1 MAEKVN
7 IASLQINVDDV
18 IKKSASLKKQID
30 SLKVSQSEL
39 SKEGKTSTA
48 EFVKNEV
55 QIKSLSKAYRDNQT
69 FAVSLEEANKDLEK
83 ALSSQ
88 NKSTQELR
96 DSRRNLNQISKNI
109 KGDTE
114 EEIALREKLNN
125 AIDEQTEALRE
136 QSSEFNSS
144 KDKIGEYE
152 DAITGAFENLN
163 IFNGGI
169 GGFVKRSQEAGSA
182 GKLVTSSVG
191 VMAKGFIGLTKAS
204 LGFIATPIGALLAVL
219 VGAFLL
225 VRNAMNRS
233 EEATNKIKVAFSA
246 FSGILNKLLKILE
259 PLGGFLIDG
268 LVKGFELVEKGIFKA
283 VDAIAS
289 GLDALGF
296 DEKAE
301 SLRKFNKEIEEG
313 AKQGRELALAEIAL
327 EKAQRLAQKTQLDFQ
342 KDAEKLRQVRDDETK
357 TFAQRIKANE
367 DLGVVLQNQLKVES
381 EIAQKA
387 LEVANLRIQA
397 EGQTK
402 EALDAQAEAL
412 TAISDIE
419 ERITGQESEQLT
431 NRVALLKEATQ
442 KRIEA
447 QKAELDNL
455 IANQGL
461 KAKTLQQEL
470 KDEEAVAEKKKE
482 ILKAEL
488 RARLI
493 TQTEYNTELI
503 NLDNE
508 LGRKRAEL
516 AVDNAMRELSEYN
529 RLNQSKIDSEKF
541 LSEKIFEE
549 EKTRLENLAQQR
561 RNFELKRL
569 EEGVISQT
577 EFNDA
582 INTANEENRIANEE
596 LEAERKE
603 AEIEQK
609 AIDLENQILIDE
621 ESNLNAYEVQLA
633 NLERGRLAEVENAEK
648 TGANINLINEKY
660 AQRQEIIE
668 DEVQKSKIEG
678 RRSNLSAFSELIG
691 QESELGKALA
701 IAEIGFNTI
710 EDSTKAFNQAAVFA
724 SNPVTAPLAVNAS
737 IQGGL
742 IVAKGALQAGKV
754 AGIKFE
760 DGGLLRGRSHA
771 QGGIPFLLD
780 GQAGFEAEGG
790 EAIIN
795 KRSTSMFA
803 PLLSA
808 INVAGGGK
816 KFMSGDIL
824 GSSGRISENLINYE
838 KLGETISKA
847 NENLPAP
854 VLDIQELNSVSS
866 NIQAVEDIATF

>member
-39 SKEGKTSTA
+39 RKEGKTSTA

-109 KGDTE
+109 KGNTE

-169 GGFVKRSQEAGSA
+169 GGFVKRSQEAGGA

-191 VMAKGFIGLTKAS
+191 GMAKGFIGLTKAS

-313 AKQGRELALAEIAL
+313 AKQGRKLALAEIAL

-367 DLGVVLQNQLKVES
+367 DLGVVLQNQLRVES

-402 EALDAQAEAL
+402 EALNAQAEAL

-582 INTANEENRIANEE
+582 INTVNEENRIANEE

-621 ESNLNAYEVQLA
+621 ENNLNAYEVQLE
-633 NLERGRLAEVENAEK
+633 NLERSRLAEVENAEK
-648 TGANINLINEKY
+648 TGANINLINKRY
-660 AQRQEIIE
+660 VNLQKQLE
-668 DEVQKSKIEG
+668 DEKSTAVLNGYAET
-678 RRSNLSAFSELIG
+678 FG
-691 QESELGKALA
+691 QITGLLKESSVASK
-701 IAEIGFNTI
+701 
-710 EDSTKAFNQAAVFA
+710 VFA
-724 SNPVTAPLAVNAS
+724 SAQIALSSIEAVQNAYKTAQASPITIINPAYPIIKAGLAGAFGAAQLAKVNN
-737 IQGGL
+737 
-742 IVAKGALQAGKV
+742 V
-754 AGIKFE
+754 KFK
-760 DGGLLRGRSHA
+760 DGDILNGRSHA

-780 GQAGFEAEGG
+780 GKAGFEAEGG

-816 KFMSGDIL
+816 KFVSGDIL

-854 VLDIQELNSVSS
+854 VLDVQELNSVSS

>member
-39 SKEGKTSTA
+39 RKEGKTSTA

-83 ALSSQ
+83 ALSTQ

-114 EEIALREKLNN
+114 EEITLREKLNN

-169 GGFVKRSQEAGSA
+169 GGFVKRSQEAGGA

-191 VMAKGFIGLTKAS
+191 GMAKGFIGLTKAS

-342 KDAEKLRQVRDDETK
+342 KDAEKLRQIRDDETK
-357 TFAQRIKANE
+357 TFAQRIKSNE
-367 DLGVVLQNQLKVES
+367 DLGVVLQNQLRVES

-516 AVDNAMRELSEYN
+516 AVDNAMRDLSEYN

-582 INTANEENRIANEE
+582 INTVNKENRIANEE

-621 ESNLNAYEVQLA
+621 ENNLNTYEVQLA
-633 NLERGRLAEVENAEK
+633 NLERSRLAEVENAEK

-760 DGGLLRGRSHA
+760 DGGLLSGRSHA

>member
-39 SKEGKTSTA
+39 RKQGKTSTA